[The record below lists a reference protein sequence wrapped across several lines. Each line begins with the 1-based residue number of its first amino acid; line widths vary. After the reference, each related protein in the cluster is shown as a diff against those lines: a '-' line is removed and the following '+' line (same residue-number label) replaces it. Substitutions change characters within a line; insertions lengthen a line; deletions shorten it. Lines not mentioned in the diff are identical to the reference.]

1 METLEEVNQDPEFRE
16 YMSMEE
22 DAIKMENSRI
32 NAGIEKG
39 IEKGIEQ
46 GIIQGST
53 EKANEIARSL
63 LENNIDIDI
72 ISKSTGLSIEE
83 INNL

>member
-39 IEKGIEQ
+39 IKQGIEKGIEQ
-46 GIIQGST
+46 GINQN
-53 EKANEIARSL
+53 KKEIAKAL